1 MFRISACASFLL
13 YAAFAWGQQPQNFGQ
28 TPTPA
33 TPPRD
38 TSQQPKTAASPEHRS
53 DLRGTLRACASLLLA
68 ATSVRCSADA
78 SQQQTPQAQANSLD
92 KAAANSQRGD
102 LQGTL
107 RACAVL
113 LMAATSGTC
122 SEDASQQPPPSPPPP
137 SQPPATSQYKA
148 PVNSQIQSTLQS
160 ALDSDPGLSG
170 TDVEVSVDDV
180 NLTLTGS
187 VQTQA
192 QLNRVFALASP
203 YADYRSVVNKVAV
216 H

>member
-13 YAAFAWGQQPQNFGQ
+13 CAVFAWGQQPQNFGQ
-28 TPTPA
+28 TPPA
-33 TPPRD
+33 APPRD
-38 TSQQPKTAASPEHRS
+38 ASQQAKTAASSEHS
-53 DLRGTLRACASLLLA
+53 NDLRGALRACASLLLA

-78 SQQQTPQAQANSLD
+78 SQQPTPQAQANSLD

-122 SEDASQQPPPSPPPP
+122 SEDASQQPPPPP
-137 SQPPATSQYKA
+137 SPAQRPAPSQYKA
-148 PVNSQIQSTLQS
+148 PANSQIQSTLQS
-160 ALDSDPGLSG
+160 ALDSDPGLNG